1 MAGRA
6 GERRAVAV
14 TADGTLGHEIGVSEE
29 RMSFEESDPR
39 EVPMCLGAAAQAVQ
53 RVLQAALDLGAT
65 EDGAELHLRRR

>member
-29 RMSFEESDPR
+29 WMSLEERNPR
-39 EVPMCLGAAAQAVQ
+39 EVPTCLGAAAKAIQSM
-53 RVLQAALDLGAT
+53 LQAALDLGAT
-65 EDGAELHLRRR
+65 EDGTELHLRRR